1 MIVGIVTLSKIKE
14 LAASGYQ
21 SRHLLNIYSYLAIL
35 LRVFHG
41 PSLRS
46 IPQQHSFPHLTSGC
60 KVYLHKHIQEAHPM
74 QKYIRNPANV

>member
-1 MIVGIVTLSKIKE
+1 MIIGIVTLSKIKE

-35 LRVFHG
+35 SHVLRG
-41 PSLRS
+41 PNLKS
-46 IPQQHSFPHLTSGC
+46 IPQQYSSPHLTSGC

-74 QKYIRNPANV
+74 QK